1 MTQRHKYECENGHK
15 LDMNQPIDVCRVLR
29 CEAKLK
35 AVGPGSRKAKNRTGD
50 AGAVGEEETP

>member
-35 AVGPGSRKAKNRTGD
+35 AVGPGSRAKNRRLD
-50 AGAVGEEETP
+50 EADEGETK

>member
-1 MTQRHKYECENGHK
+1 MTRRYVYECENGHK

-35 AVGPGSRKAKNRTGD
+35 AVGPGSRKAKDRCLD
-50 AGAVGEEETP
+50 EAHEEGTK